1 MKLYIIR
8 HADPDYENNTITD
21 FGWEEA
27 HALAQWLKDVHIDK
41 IYTSPLGRAIDTAKP
56 TCEIKGMTSEI
67 LPWTAEHIDYMR
79 DNNLTPESEC
89 TYSYSI
95 QNGIYDYKDFS
106 SPERMKTVENMQKCS
121 DEFLAS
127 LGYEREGALYKVT
140 RENNDAIDVFCHGG
154 FGGAWITYLMG
165 NAPGNYWQTI
175 SLSTSSVTT
184 FAFHNHS
191 KTGYIRPTLCRL
203 GEIKHIY
210 DAGLRVNTR

>member
-106 SPERMKTVENMQKCS
+106 SLERMKTVENMQKCS

-127 LGYEREGALYKVT
+127 LGYEREGALYKIT
-140 RENNDAIDVFCHGG
+140 RENDEAIAVFCHGG

-175 SLSTSSVTT
+175 SLTTSSVTT
-184 FAFHNHS
+184 FVFHNHS

>member
-140 RENNDAIDVFCHGG
+140 RENNDAIAVFCHGG

-184 FAFHNHS
+184 FAFHNYS
-191 KTGYIRPTLCRL
+191 KTGYIRPILCRL